1 MSAYCVYCCAS
12 PLFLSSVLMA
22 HLNKAL
28 DVSTLKTYIQEPL
41 FLMELWCKTY
51 HTLRSRMCGPS
62 VMVQSMMVEITS
74 RE

>member
-1 MSAYCVYCCAS
+1 
-12 PLFLSSVLMA
+12 MA

-41 FLMELWCKTY
+41 FLLELWCKTY

-62 VMVQSMMVEITS
+62 VMVQSMMVEIIS